1 MGKKEGC
8 TSEDSERANLDN
20 FGMKAATAAAE
31 KRGALKVTWMKGH
44 AHTVSETCGI
54 AKRHMQLPHCFVS
67 RQCAHVKLDSCSFD
81 PSQHPRLDY
90 QALKVWF
97 LWRRYRDVRRKRV
110 RPSLSV
116 LHLKPFQYLHLLD
129 LTRCKQTQLSLR
141 SGTNP
146 ETWHLVF
153 ISSFLFLLGID
164 GVLMV
169 LRYREALVLMPQ
181 VIFRFPFLFTY
192 SFCTC
197 RLKLKY
203 GHCCCCCRGGG
214 GGGGGG

>member
-1 MGKKEGC
+1 M
-8 TSEDSERANLDN
+8 
-20 FGMKAATAAAE
+20 
-31 KRGALKVTWMKGH
+31 
-44 AHTVSETCGI
+44 
-54 AKRHMQLPHCFVS
+54 
-67 RQCAHVKLDSCSFD
+67 
-81 PSQHPRLDY
+81 
-90 QALKVWF
+90 
-97 LWRRYRDVRRKRV
+97 RRKRV

-153 ISSFLFLLGID
+153 FCSFLFLLGID

-181 VIFRFPFLFTY
+181 VIFVFH
-192 SFCTC
+192 SFSPTAQSHLSIEVEVWALLLLLSSCQLNPQVCGQRSQAVATGTSRC
-197 RLKLKY
+197 WKPTIATSY
-203 GHCCCCCRGGG
+203 RGSAGG
-214 GGGGGG
+214 AHIPESVELNLIGTTHIHI

>member
-1 MGKKEGC
+1 
-8 TSEDSERANLDN
+8 
-20 FGMKAATAAAE
+20 
-31 KRGALKVTWMKGH
+31 
-44 AHTVSETCGI
+44 
-54 AKRHMQLPHCFVS
+54 
-67 RQCAHVKLDSCSFD
+67 
-81 PSQHPRLDY
+81 
-90 QALKVWF
+90 
-97 LWRRYRDVRRKRV
+97 VRRKRV

-181 VIFRFPFLFTY
+181 VIIVFH
-192 SFCTC
+192 SFSPTAQSH
-197 RLKLKY
+197 LSIEVEVWPLLLLLSLWWWWWWWL
-203 GHCCCCCRGGG
+203 
-214 GGGGGG
+214 

>member
-1 MGKKEGC
+1 M
-8 TSEDSERANLDN
+8 
-20 FGMKAATAAAE
+20 
-31 KRGALKVTWMKGH
+31 
-44 AHTVSETCGI
+44 
-54 AKRHMQLPHCFVS
+54 
-67 RQCAHVKLDSCSFD
+67 
-81 PSQHPRLDY
+81 
-90 QALKVWF
+90 
-97 LWRRYRDVRRKRV
+97 RRKRV

-181 VIFRFPFLFTY
+181 VNFRFPFLFTD
-192 SFCTC
+192 SSIA
-197 RLKLKY
+197 LVD
-203 GHCCCCCRGGG
+203 
-214 GGGGGG
+214 